1 METKIVN
8 PADLY
13 RLPWSLPDN
22 GISWLEP
29 SARCNLN
36 CYGCYRK
43 NIKNSHKPMAQVK
56 HELDVFQSLRKTD
69 CISIA
74 GGEPLLYPHIVEL
87 VAEVKSR
94 GLKPIINSNG
104 IALTKEL
111 LHDLKKAG
119 VFGFTFHIDS
129 RQGRGRGPEWEGK
142 NELELNELRLYYAEM
157 LAAEG
162 GLSCSFNS
170 TVYDDTLHDVPE
182 LVAWAQKHIDIVHT
196 MVFILFRYITPDLP
210 FDFYAGNKKIVF
222 DDIHYHSDKE
232 EVTNLMAP
240 QIVAEIRK
248 KEPEFTPAAF
258 LNGTHK
264 ADDFKWLLTER
275 IGTKGKIFGYLNNKF
290 VEMVMELYHYKNDRY
305 LSYASPKT
313 LSMGRTTLL
322 GLWAINKSVRKSLKK
337 YFGYLAAN
345 PLRIF
350 KKVYLQ
356 SIMIIQPVDF
366 MANGDQSMCDGCPDI
381 TVWKDKNGEDQLV
394 WSCRLEEPMQ
404 YGEFLHTV
412 PREAN
417 GDSKKIFAGLN

>member
-1 METKIVN
+1 METIIIDPK
-8 PADLY
+8 DLY
-13 RLPWSLPDN
+13 RLPWTLPDN

-29 SARCNLN
+29 TARCNLN

-43 NIKNSHKPMAQVK
+43 NIKDSHKSMEQVK
-56 HELDVFQSLRKTD
+56 HELDVFQALRKTD

-74 GGEPLLYPHIVEL
+74 GGEPLLYPDIVEL
-87 VAEVKSR
+87 VAEIKSR

-129 RQGRGRGPEWEGK
+129 KQGRGRGPQWEGK
-142 NELELNELRLYYAEM
+142 NELELNELRLHYAEM
-157 LAAEG
+157 LSEEG
-162 GLSCSFNS
+162 GIACSFNS
-170 TVYDDTLHDVPE
+170 TVYGDTLQYVPE
-182 LVAWAQKHIDIVHT
+182 LAAWAQKHIDIVHT

-210 FDFYAGNKKIVF
+210 YDFYAGDRKIIF
-222 DDIHYHSDKE
+222 DDIHYHSNNE

-248 KEPEFTPAAF
+248 KEPAFSPAAF

-275 IGTKGKIFGYLNNKF
+275 VGTKDKVFGYLNNKF
-290 VEMVMELYHYKNDRY
+290 IEMVMEIYHYKNDRY

-313 LSMGRTTLL
+313 LSMGRATMFN
-322 GLWAINKSVRKSLKK
+322 LWSINKSVRSALKK
-337 YFGYLAAN
+337 YLGYLAAN
-345 PLRIF
+345 PFRLF
-350 KKVYLQ
+350 KKVYMQ

-366 MANGDQSMCDGCPDI
+366 MPNGDQSMCDGCPDI
-381 TVWKDKNGEDQLV
+381 TVWKDKNGKDQLV

-412 PREAN
+412 PKN
-417 GDSKKIFAGLN
+417 

>member
-1 METKIVN
+1 MEPSVIN
-8 PADLY
+8 SLNLY
-13 RLPWSLPDN
+13 RLPWTLPDN
-22 GISWLEP
+22 RISWLEP
-29 SARCNLN
+29 TSRCNLN

-43 NIKNSHKPMAQVK
+43 NIKDSHKSMEQVK

-74 GGEPLLYPHIVEL
+74 GGEPLLYPNIVEL
-87 VAEVKSR
+87 VAEIKSR

-129 RQGRGRGPEWEGK
+129 KQGRGRGPQWEGK
-142 NELELNELRLYYAEM
+142 NELELNELRLHYAKM

-162 GLSCSFNS
+162 GIACSFNS
-170 TVYDDTLHDVPE
+170 TVYDDTLRYVPE
-182 LVAWAQKHIDIVHT
+182 LAAWAQKHIDIVHT

-210 FDFYAGNKKIVF
+210 YDFYAGDKKIVF

-248 KEPEFTPAAF
+248 KEPSFSPAAF

-275 IGTKGKIFGYLNNKF
+275 IGTKDKIFGYLNNKF
-290 VEMVMELYHYKNDRY
+290 IEMVMEFYHYKNDRY

-313 LSMGRTTLL
+313 LSLGRATLFN
-322 GLWAINKSVRKSLKK
+322 LWAINKSVRSALKK
-337 YFGYLAAN
+337 YFGYIAAN
-345 PLRIF
+345 PFRIF
-350 KKVYLQ
+350 KKVYMQ

-366 MANGDQSMCDGCPDI
+366 MPNGDQSMCDGCPDI
-381 TVWKDKNGEDQLV
+381 TVWKDKNGKDQLV

-404 YGEFLHTV
+404 YGEFLHTI
-412 PREAN
+412 PKN
-417 GDSKKIFAGLN
+417 

>member
-1 METKIVN
+1 MKHTIIN
-8 PADLY
+8 PANLY
-13 RLPWSLPDN
+13 RLPWTLPDN

-29 SARCNLN
+29 TARCNLN

-43 NIKNSHKPMAQVK
+43 NIKDSHKSMEQVK

-74 GGEPLLYPHIVEL
+74 GGEPLLYPNIVEL
-87 VAEVKSR
+87 VAEIKSR

-111 LHDLKKAG
+111 LHELKETG

-129 RQGRGRGPEWEGK
+129 KQGHGRGPKWEGK
-142 NELELNELRLYYAEM
+142 NELELNELRLHYAEM

-162 GLSCSFNS
+162 GIACSFNS
-170 TVYDDTLHDVPE
+170 TVYGDTLQYVPG
-182 LVAWAQKHIDIVHT
+182 LAAWAQKHIDIVHT
-196 MVFILFRYITPDLP
+196 LVFILFRYITPDLP
-210 FDFYAGNKKIVF
+210 YDFYAGDKKIVI
-222 DDIHYHSDKE
+222 DDIHYHSNE
-232 EVTNLMAP
+232 EEITNLMAP

-248 KEPEFTPAAF
+248 KAPDFAPAAF

-275 IGTKGKIFGYLNNKF
+275 IGTKDKVFGYLNNKF
-290 VEMVMELYHYKNDRY
+290 IEMVMGFYHYRNDRY

-313 LSMGRTTLL
+313 LSLGRATLFN
-322 GLWAINKSVRKSLKK
+322 LWAINKSVRKSLKK
-337 YFGYLAAN
+337 YLGYLVVN
-345 PLRIF
+345 PFRIF
-350 KKVYLQ
+350 KKVYMQ

-366 MANGDQSMCDGCPDI
+366 MANGDQSMCDGCPDM
-381 TVWKDKNGEDQLV
+381 TVWKDKNGKDQLV

-412 PREAN
+412 PKN
-417 GDSKKIFAGLN
+417 

>member
-1 METKIVN
+1 MNTATIN
-8 PADLY
+8 STDLY
-13 RLPWSLPDN
+13 RLPWTLPDN

-29 SARCNLN
+29 TARCNLN

-43 NIKNSHKPMAQVK
+43 NIKDSHKSMEQVK

-74 GGEPLLYPHIVEL
+74 GGEPLLYPNIVEL
-87 VAEVKSR
+87 VADIKSR

-129 RQGRGRGPEWEGK
+129 KQGRGRGPQWEGK
-142 NELELNELRLYYAEM
+142 SELELNELRLHYAEM

-162 GLSCSFNS
+162 GIACSFNS
-170 TVYDDTLHDVPE
+170 TVYGDTMQYVPE
-182 LVAWAQKHIDIVHT
+182 LAEWAQKHIDIVHT
-196 MVFILFRYITPDLP
+196 MVFILFRYVTPDLP
-210 FDFYAGNKKIVF
+210 YDFYAGDKKIVF

-248 KEPEFTPAAF
+248 KEPNFSPAAF

-264 ADDFKWLLTER
+264 ADDFKWLLTEL
-275 IGTKGKIFGYLNNKF
+275 IGTKDKIFGYLNSKF
-290 VEMVMELYHYKNDRY
+290 IEMVMEVYHYKYDRY

-313 LSMGRTTLL
+313 LSLGRATMMNLWLL
-322 GLWAINKSVRKSLKK
+322 NKSVRSALKK
-337 YFGYLAAN
+337 YLGYLVAN
-345 PLRIF
+345 PFRIF
-350 KKVYLQ
+350 KKVYMQ
-356 SIMIIQPVDF
+356 SIIIIQPVDF
-366 MANGDQSMCDGCPDI
+366 MPNGDQSMCDGCPDI
-381 TVWKDKNGEDQLV
+381 TVWKDKNGKDQLV

-404 YGEFLHTV
+404 YGEFLHTI
-412 PREAN
+412 PKRKS
-417 GDSKKIFAGLN
+417 DHSKNSVTELN

>member
-1 METKIVN
+1 MNTATIN
-8 PADLY
+8 STDLY
-13 RLPWSLPDN
+13 RLPWTLPDN

-29 SARCNLN
+29 TARCNLN

-43 NIKNSHKPMAQVK
+43 NIKDSHKSMEQVK

-74 GGEPLLYPHIVEL
+74 GGEPLLYPNIVEL
-87 VAEVKSR
+87 VADIKSR

-129 RQGRGRGPEWEGK
+129 KQGRGRGPQWEGK
-142 NELELNELRLYYAEM
+142 SELELNELRLNYAEM

-162 GLSCSFNS
+162 GIACSFNS
-170 TVYDDTLHDVPE
+170 TVYGDTLQYVPE
-182 LVAWAQKHIDIVHT
+182 LAAWAQKHIDIVHT
-196 MVFILFRYITPDLP
+196 MVFILFRYVTPDLP
-210 FDFYAGNKKIVF
+210 YDFYAGDKKIVF

-248 KEPEFTPAAF
+248 KEPNFSPAAF

-264 ADDFKWLLTER
+264 ADDFKWLLTEL
-275 IGTKGKIFGYLNNKF
+275 IGTKDKIFGYLNSKF
-290 VEMVMELYHYKNDRY
+290 IEMVMEVYHYKYDRY

-313 LSMGRTTLL
+313 LSLGRATMMNLWLL
-322 GLWAINKSVRKSLKK
+322 NKSVRSALKK
-337 YFGYLAAN
+337 YLGYLVAN
-345 PLRIF
+345 PFRIF
-350 KKVYLQ
+350 KKVYMQ
-356 SIMIIQPVDF
+356 SIIIIQPVDF
-366 MANGDQSMCDGCPDI
+366 MPNGDQSMCDGCPDI
-381 TVWKDKNGEDQLV
+381 TVWKDKNGKDQLV

-404 YGEFLHTV
+404 YGEFLHTI
-412 PREAN
+412 PKRKS
-417 GDSKKIFAGLN
+417 DHSKNSVTELN

>member
-1 METKIVN
+1 MKTKTIN
-8 PADLY
+8 STDLY
-13 RLPWSLPDN
+13 RLPWTLSDN

-29 SARCNLN
+29 TAHCNLN

-43 NIKNSHKPMAQVK
+43 NIKDSDKPMEQVK

-74 GGEPLLYPHIVEL
+74 GGEPLLYPSIVEL
-87 VAEVKSR
+87 VAEIKSR

-129 RQGRGRGPEWEGK
+129 KQGRGRGPQWEGK
-142 NELELNELRLYYAEM
+142 SELELNELRLHYAEM

-162 GLSCSFNS
+162 GIACSFNS
-170 TVYDDTLHDVPE
+170 TVYGDTMQYVPE
-182 LVAWAQKHIDIVHT
+182 LAAWAQKHIDIVHT
-196 MVFILFRYITPDLP
+196 MVFILFRYVTPDLP
-210 FDFYAGNKKIVF
+210 YDFYAGDKKIVF
-222 DDIHYHSDKE
+222 DEIHYHSDKE

-248 KEPEFTPAAF
+248 KEPNFSPAAF

-264 ADDFKWLLTER
+264 ADDFKWLLTEL
-275 IGTKGKIFGYLNNKF
+275 IGTKDKIFGYLNSKF
-290 VEMVMELYHYKNDRY
+290 IEMVMEVYHYKYDRY

-313 LSMGRTTLL
+313 LSLGRATMMNLWLL
-322 GLWAINKSVRKSLKK
+322 NKSVRSALKK
-337 YFGYLAAN
+337 YLGYLVAN
-345 PLRIF
+345 PFRIF
-350 KKVYLQ
+350 KKVYMQ
-356 SIMIIQPVDF
+356 SILIIQPVDF
-366 MANGDQSMCDGCPDI
+366 MPNGDQSMCDGCPDI
-381 TVWKDKNGEDQLV
+381 TVWKDKNGKDQLV

-404 YGEFLHTV
+404 YGEFLHTI
-412 PREAN
+412 PKRKS
-417 GDSKKIFAGLN
+417 DHSKNSVTELN

>member
-1 METKIVN
+1 MNTKTIN
-8 PADLY
+8 STDLY
-13 RLPWSLPDN
+13 RLPWTLPDN

-29 SARCNLN
+29 TAHCNLN

-43 NIKNSHKPMAQVK
+43 NIKDSDKPMEQVK

-74 GGEPLLYPHIVEL
+74 GGEPLLYPSIVEL
-87 VAEVKSR
+87 VAEIKSR

-129 RQGRGRGPEWEGK
+129 KQGRGRGPQWEGK
-142 NELELNELRLYYAEM
+142 SELELNELRLHYAEM

-162 GLSCSFNS
+162 GIACSFNS
-170 TVYDDTLHDVPE
+170 TVYGDTMQYVPE
-182 LVAWAQKHIDIVHT
+182 LAEWAQKHIDIVHT
-196 MVFILFRYITPDLP
+196 MVFILFRYVTPDLP
-210 FDFYAGNKKIVF
+210 YDFYAGDKKIVF

-248 KEPEFTPAAF
+248 KEPNFSPAAF

-264 ADDFKWLLTER
+264 ADDFKWLLTEL
-275 IGTKGKIFGYLNNKF
+275 IGTKDKIFGYLNSKF
-290 VEMVMELYHYKNDRY
+290 IEMVMEVYHYKYDRY

-313 LSMGRTTLL
+313 LSLGRATMMNLWLL
-322 GLWAINKSVRKSLKK
+322 NKSVRSALKK
-337 YFGYLAAN
+337 YLGYLVAN
-345 PLRIF
+345 PFRIF
-350 KKVYLQ
+350 KKVYMQ
-356 SIMIIQPVDF
+356 SIIIIQPVDF
-366 MANGDQSMCDGCPDI
+366 MPNGDQSMCDGCPDI
-381 TVWKDKNGEDQLV
+381 TVWKDKNGKDQLV

-404 YGEFLHTV
+404 YGEFLHTI
-412 PREAN
+412 PKRKS
-417 GDSKKIFAGLN
+417 DHSKNSVTELN

>member
-1 METKIVN
+1 MKHTIIN
-8 PADLY
+8 PANLY
-13 RLPWSLPDN
+13 RLPWTLPDN

-29 SARCNLN
+29 TARCNLN

-43 NIKNSHKPMAQVK
+43 NIKDSHKSMEQVK

-74 GGEPLLYPHIVEL
+74 GGEPLLYPNIVEL
-87 VAEVKSR
+87 VAEIKSR

-111 LHDLKKAG
+111 LHELKETG

-129 RQGRGRGPEWEGK
+129 KQGHGRGPKWEGK
-142 NELELNELRLYYAEM
+142 NELELNELRLHYAEM

-162 GLSCSFNS
+162 GIACSFNS
-170 TVYDDTLHDVPE
+170 TVYGDTLQYVPG
-182 LVAWAQKHIDIVHT
+182 LAAWAQKHIDIVHT

-210 FDFYAGNKKIVF
+210 YDFYAGDKKIVI
-222 DDIHYHSDKE
+222 DDIHYHSNE
-232 EVTNLMAP
+232 EEITNLMAP

-248 KEPEFTPAAF
+248 KAPDFAPAAF

-275 IGTKGKIFGYLNNKF
+275 IGTKDKVFGYLNNKF
-290 VEMVMELYHYKNDRY
+290 IEMVMGFYHYRNDRY

-313 LSMGRTTLL
+313 LSLGRATLFN
-322 GLWAINKSVRKSLKK
+322 LWAINKSVRKSLKK
-337 YFGYLAAN
+337 YLGYLVVN
-345 PLRIF
+345 PFRIF
-350 KKVYLQ
+350 KKVYMQ

-366 MANGDQSMCDGCPDI
+366 MANGDQSMCDGCPDM
-381 TVWKDKNGEDQLV
+381 TVWKDKNGKDQLV

-412 PREAN
+412 PKN
-417 GDSKKIFAGLN
+417 

>member
-1 METKIVN
+1 MKTKTIN
-8 PADLY
+8 STDLY
-13 RLPWSLPDN
+13 RLPWTLPDN

-29 SARCNLN
+29 TAHCNLN

-43 NIKNSHKPMAQVK
+43 NIKDSDKPMEQVK

-74 GGEPLLYPHIVEL
+74 GGEPLLYPSIVEL
-87 VAEVKSR
+87 VAEIKSR

-129 RQGRGRGPEWEGK
+129 KQGRGRGPQWEGK
-142 NELELNELRLYYAEM
+142 SELELNELRLHYAEM

-162 GLSCSFNS
+162 GIACSFNS
-170 TVYDDTLHDVPE
+170 TVYGDTMQYVPE
-182 LVAWAQKHIDIVHT
+182 LAAWAQKHIDIVHT
-196 MVFILFRYITPDLP
+196 MVFILFRYVTPDLP
-210 FDFYAGNKKIVF
+210 YDFYTGDKKIVF
-222 DDIHYHSDKE
+222 DEIHYHSDKE

-248 KEPEFTPAAF
+248 KEPNFSPAAF

-264 ADDFKWLLTER
+264 ADDFKWLLTEL
-275 IGTKGKIFGYLNNKF
+275 IGTKDKIFGYLNSKF
-290 VEMVMELYHYKNDRY
+290 IEMVMEVYHYKYDRY

-313 LSMGRTTLL
+313 LSLGRATMMNLWLL
-322 GLWAINKSVRKSLKK
+322 NKSVRSALKK
-337 YFGYLAAN
+337 YLGYLVAN
-345 PLRIF
+345 PFRIF
-350 KKVYLQ
+350 KKVYMQ
-356 SIMIIQPVDF
+356 SILIIQPVDF
-366 MANGDQSMCDGCPDI
+366 MPNGDQSMCDGCPDI
-381 TVWKDKNGEDQLV
+381 TVWKDKNGKDQLV

-404 YGEFLHTV
+404 YGEFLHTI
-412 PREAN
+412 PKRKN
-417 GDSKKIFAGLN
+417 DHSKNSVTELN

>member
-1 METKIVN
+1 MNSISIN
-8 PADLY
+8 PANLY
-13 RLPWSLPDN
+13 RLPWTLPDN

-29 SARCNLN
+29 TARCNLN

-43 NIKNSHKPMAQVK
+43 NIKDSHKSMEQVK

-74 GGEPLLYPHIVEL
+74 GGEPLLYPNIVDL
-87 VAEVKSR
+87 VSNIKSR

-111 LHDLKKAG
+111 LHELKKAG

-129 RQGRGRGPEWEGK
+129 KQGRGRGPEWEGK

-157 LAAEG
+157 LASEG
-162 GLSCSFNS
+162 GIACSFNS
-170 TVYDDTLHDVPE
+170 TVYGDTLQYVPE
-182 LVAWAQKHIDIVHT
+182 LVAWAQKHINIVHT

-210 FDFYAGNKKIVF
+210 YDFYAGDKKIVF

-232 EVTNLMAP
+232 EVTNLKSP

-248 KEPEFTPAAF
+248 KFPDFTPAAF

-264 ADDFKWLLTER
+264 ADDYKWLLTER
-275 IGTKGKIFGYLNNKF
+275 IGTNDKIFGYLNNKF
-290 VEMVMELYHYKNDRY
+290 VEMVMEFYHYKNDRY

-313 LSMGRTTLL
+313 LSLGRATIFNF
-322 GLWAINKSVRKSLKK
+322 WVINKSVRNALKK
-337 YFGYLAAN
+337 YLGYLAKN
-345 PLRIF
+345 PFKIF
-350 KKVYLQ
+350 KKVYMQ

-366 MANGDQSMCDGCPDI
+366 MPNGDQSMCDGCPDI
-381 TVWKDKNGEDQLV
+381 TVWKDKNGKDQLV

-412 PREAN
+412 PKN
-417 GDSKKIFAGLN
+417 

>member
-1 METKIVN
+1 METKIVD
-8 PADLY
+8 PAELY
-13 RLPWSLPDN
+13 RLPWTLPDN

-29 SARCNLN
+29 TARCNLN

-43 NIKNSHKPMAQVK
+43 NIKDSHKSMQQVK
-56 HELDVFQSLRKTD
+56 HELNVFQSLRKTD

-74 GGEPLLYPHIVEL
+74 GGEPLLYPNIVEL
-87 VAEVKSR
+87 VAEIKSR

-129 RQGRGRGPEWEGK
+129 KQGRGRGPQWEGK
-142 NELELNELRLYYAEM
+142 NELELNELRLHYAEM

-162 GLSCSFNS
+162 NIACSFNS
-170 TVYDDTLHDVPE
+170 TVYGDTLHYVPE
-182 LVAWAQKHIDIVHT
+182 LAAWAQKHIDIVHT

-210 FDFYAGNKKIVF
+210 YDFYACDKKIVF
-222 DDIHYHSDKE
+222 DDIHYHSNKE

-248 KEPEFTPAAF
+248 KSPEFTPAAF

-275 IGTKGKIFGYLNNKF
+275 IGTKDKIFGYLNNKF
-290 VEMVMELYHYKNDRY
+290 IEMVMEVYHYKNNRY

-313 LSMGRTTLL
+313 LSMGRTTMLS
-322 GLWAINKSVRKSLKK
+322 LWTINKSIRSMLKK
-337 YFGYLAAN
+337 YSSYLAVN
-345 PLRIF
+345 PFRIF
-350 KKVYLQ
+350 KKVYMQ

-366 MANGDQSMCDGCPDI
+366 MPNGDQSMCDGCPDI
-381 TVWKDKNGEDQLV
+381 TVWKDKNGKDQLV

-404 YGEFLHTV
+404 YGEFLHTI
-412 PREAN
+412 PRETFVRSEN
-417 GDSKKIFAGLN
+417 TVNELN